1 MVPPILTAAAT
12 ASSFPHGK
20 SVLTIRPFSSKVDS
34 SNLSEL
40 CKDVWDGT
48 DYLPKV
54 APLFEADPSCDF
66 IIMEDEE
73 GTMVAAGNRRNFDK
87 EGSIIWIEAV
97 RVSTQF
103 KGRGFAT
110 VLMKE
115 LICRS
120 RNNGTLEILSC
131 TVQENHAMHKVFGRV
146 EMNLIN
152 TVEWLDFA
160 AMTSLPGW
168 ASTDVDRNA
177 DNLLRALGVEHLISD
192 DVKMDSWLGV
202 ESEEE
207 LKELLLIIKSEG
219 GIGELPGLGKLLWS
233 SEHLTE
239 SLKKGLVLR
248 KAHIEPSASAVVAL
262 VKDSAIQSLKS
273 KYVCSIAA
281 TNTRDFESALWHVC
295 ADQFTVDLEHN
306 NPAFTVAFDGSITVT
321 PALMNSLPVQKDN
334 PFVIYK
340 RKL

>member
-1 MVPPILTAAAT
+1 MMVTPILTAAAT

-34 SNLSEL
+34 SNLLEL
-40 CKDVWDGT
+40 CKDVRDGT

-103 KGRGFAT
+103 KG
-110 VLMKE
+110 K
-115 LICRS
+115 
-120 RNNGTLEILSC
+120 SC
-131 TVQENHAMHKVFGRV
+131 HAQ
-146 EMNLIN
+146 
-152 TVEWLDFA
+152 

-192 DVKMDSWLGV
+192 DVKTDSWLAV

-219 GIGELPGLGKLLWS
+219 GIGELPGL
-233 SEHLTE
+233 
-239 SLKKGLVLR
+239 
-248 KAHIEPSASAVVAL
+248 
-262 VKDSAIQSLKS
+262 
-273 KYVCSIAA
+273 
-281 TNTRDFESALWHVC
+281 
-295 ADQFTVDLEHN
+295 
-306 NPAFTVAFDGSITVT
+306 
-321 PALMNSLPVQKDN
+321 
-334 PFVIYK
+334 
-340 RKL
+340 